1 MNPTL
6 DFQVRV
12 ETQRRTFVEEIL
24 PRYVERYLR
33 GRGHEL
39 VVRMLEAHDRGE
51 LHPGGPPPS
60 DRARRMARQAAEN
73 CPVEVSHRLEAQGEG
88 VVLGRFVQDQDR
100 IELYEG
106 SFHTLCRPDELDRQL
121 MHTLFHEYV
130 HFLESWLPLQD
141 EAQPGQEPSP
151 DHRSITAEHARVL
164 DTRWELKRWALWV
177 GIVLVLVIAGL
188 LVAVPFALSSAP

>member
-1 MNPTL
+1 MDPTL

-33 GRGHEL
+33 GHGHEL

-60 DRARRMARQAAEN
+60 ERARHLAQEAGET
-73 CPVEVSHRLEAQGEG
+73 CPLTVHGHLEAQPGG
-88 VVLGRFVQDQDR
+88 VVLGRFNHDQGR
-100 IELYEG
+100 IDLFEG
-106 SFHTLCRPDELDRQL
+106 SFHTLCGPDELDRQL

-130 HFLESWLPLQD
+130 RFMETWLPLQD
-141 EAQPGQEPSP
+141 EAQPGLEPSP
-151 DHRSITAEHARVL
+151 DYRSITAEHARVL
-164 DTRWELKRWALWV
+164 DTRWELRRWALWGGV
-177 GIVLVLVIAGL
+177 ALVLVISL
-188 LVAVPFALSSAP
+188 LIVAAQFV

>member
-12 ETQRRTFVEEIL
+12 ETQRRTFLEEIL

-39 VVRMLEAHDRGE
+39 VVRLLEAHDSGQ

-60 DRARRMARQAAEN
+60 DRARRTALVAGAR
-73 CPVEVSHRLEAQGEG
+73 CPVEVCGHLEAQPDG
-88 VVLGRFVQDQDR
+88 VVLGRFVQHRGR

-106 SFHTLCRPDELDRQL
+106 SFHTLCTPDEFDRQI
-121 MHTLFHEYV
+121 MHTLFQEHLR
-130 HFLESWLPLQD
+130 FLEGWLPQQAPVSAD
-141 EAQPGQEPSP
+141 PREET

-164 DTRWELKRWALWV
+164 DSRWELRRWALWAGV
-177 GIVLVLVIAGL
+177 VLL
-188 LVAVPFALSSAP
+188 LVGAIVGFAVPFALGSGP